1 MSDKIKEAIAYKGP
15 DRVVRFTDYLLT
27 KAEAP
32 TLKTFHSQFKMLDK
46 SIGGIQTGEVVV
58 VSGNRKNGK
67 TLFVESWIRSMIKKD
82 ALVNPVFFSFE
93 VVPEVLLAKYV
104 NEPEM
109 PIYLPLTLKMVD
121 FDWFLS
127 KCIEAKYKFNCRV
140 IMIDHL
146 HYMVDMAIKQNM
158 SLNIGAFMRRLKQ
171 DVAIDLKLAVILIA
185 HQGQPKEGRE
195 ASMDTLRDSSFV
207 SQESDSTII
216 VSRRKN
222 LDEVELK
229 DYEMIHGPD
238 FVLGLKPPPSIE
250 ENEYSAGLAIVK
262 VDCHRRTGVYQWKKL
277 FQKRGSF
284 MEEV

>member
-1 MSDKIKEAIAYKGP
+1 MNDKIKEAIAYKGP

-32 TLKTFHSQFKMLDK
+32 TLKTFHSQFEAFDK
-46 SIGGIQTGEVVV
+46 NIGGLQTGEVVV

-67 TLFVESWIRSMIKKD
+67 TLFVESWIRSMVKQD
-82 ALVNPVFFSFE
+82 PSANPVFFSFE
-93 VVPEVLLAKYV
+93 VLPEVLLAKYV
-104 NEPEM
+104 SEPEM
-109 PIYLPLTLKMVD
+109 PIYLPLTLKMID
-121 FDWFLS
+121 FEWFKK
-127 KCIEAKYKFNCRV
+127 KCLEAKYKFNCRV

-171 DVAIDLKLAVILIA
+171 DIAIDLKMAVILVA
-185 HQGQPKEGRE
+185 HQGQPREGKE

-222 LDEVELK
+222 LDEVEVR
-229 DYEMIHGPD
+229 DYESTYGAD
-238 FVLGLKPPPSIE
+238 FVSDLKPPVSVE
-250 ENEYSAGLAIVK
+250 KNEYSAGLAIVK

-277 FQKRGSF
+277 FQKRGNF